1 MQDDAYIIDFAADI
15 ANRVLI
21 EDEDLAIRVAA
32 AQDSA
37 EEVTARFFRGRQ
49 RLHGPCL

>member
-1 MQDDAYIIDFAADI
+1 MKDAADIITFAADI
-15 ANRVLI
+15 ATRVLI

-37 EEVTARFFRGRQ
+37 EEVAARAVADDSAFTDRA
-49 RLHGPCL
+49 